1 MALVLDPDFNII
13 QQSHGLLVIAKLLVL
28 KVTHSSLCAKQPT
41 TVSADAITSLFL
53 G

>member
-28 KVTHSSLCAKQPT
+28 KVCKAADNR
-41 TVSADAITSLFL
+41 VSRRNN
-53 G
+53 